1 MSDGRFSGLLKSAA
15 VFLLLLSA
23 VSAQACPGCGMPTL
37 HPMFVEPHCRIWERV
52 IVAGAFLLLLAPF
65 AFGWRLERT
74 EKQMPRRRRVLLAAV
89 MTLVWLICFM
99 MHAVTFGT
107 VLCNWI
113 FFPLYIITFFG
124 MTLAFFCQWLAW
136 VVLPVFF
143 LVIPFFYCYG
153 LCTLLG
159 RYRLVRRR
167 RNEEES

>member
-1 MSDGRFSGLLKSAA
+1 MLKS
-15 VFLLLLSA
+15 
-23 VSAQACPGCGMPTL
+23 
-37 HPMFVEPHCRIWERV
+37 
-52 IVAGAFLLLLAPF
+52 
-65 AFGWRLERT
+65 
-74 EKQMPRRRRVLLAAV
+74 LLAAV
-89 MTLVWLICFM
+89 VTLVWLICFM

>member
-1 MSDGRFSGLLKSAA
+1 MDDMCA
-15 VFLLLLSA
+15 VICECSPCLVCHRVYDPQQCIGERHAS
-23 VSAQACPGCGMPTL
+23 QTL
-37 HPMFVEPHCRIWERV
+37 C
-52 IVAGAFLLLLAPF
+52 
-65 AFGWRLERT
+65 
-74 EKQMPRRRRVLLAAV
+74 
-89 MTLVWLICFM
+89 M